1 MCSSLRRRSCG
12 CGLAARTAKG
22 QPKELPVNQ
31 LSFCRHPALALL
43 VETLPVDT
51 FYRLRIAVESQ
62 SRENC
67 WNVMST
73 LTLKAYMLVESKKYK
88 TVQQIRFREVTLGT
102 ATD

>member
-51 FYRLRIAVESQ
+51 FYRLRIAPVESQ

-67 WNVMST
+67 WNIMST
-73 LTLKAYMLVESKKYK
+73 LTLKAYTHVSRVEVRCSM
-88 TVQQIRFREVTLGT
+88 IRFREVTLGT